1 MAVMRSVVG
10 SHAPPS
16 HANVHETDC
25 QYVVKLDVADFSR
38 DELTVELLGPCLTV
52 RGEQRPVAAEDNG
65 PFRLRERLEETFR
78 LPDDV
83 DLDALRV
90 SHAHGWLEIRAP
102 KKPLRTRIVPVET
115 THAVTGNP
123 DAVPC

>member
-1 MAVMRSVVG
+1 MAAMRRVGG

-16 HANVHETDC
+16 RANVYETDC

-38 DELTVELLGPCLTV
+38 DEITVELLGPCLTV
-52 RGEQRPVAAEDNG
+52 RGEQRATAAEDNG
-65 PFRLRERLEETFR
+65 PFLLRERLEEAFR
-78 LPDDV
+78 FPDDV

-102 KKPLRTRIVPVET
+102 KKQLTARIVPIET
-115 THAVTGNP
+115 SHADTGNP